1 MRSPERYASGLE
13 SGRMPAMETVLG
25 RYVDHLVAVRNA
37 SPYTVR
43 NYQTEIAEALRFFR
57 SVGVRSW
64 ADVDRSALRAYLAW
78 LAGQGLARASIARRV
93 SELRAFGQFVARE
106 RLVERNPFAALEA
119 PRVPQ
124 RLPRVLHEEEMQSL
138 LTTPAP
144 DTPLGLR
151 DRAILEVL
159 YGGGLRVSE
168 LTGLDLRD
176 FDAGARTLR
185 VTGKGDRERVT
196 LLGRPAVQA
205 LAKYL
210 QDARPILV
218 GAGRSTALILN
229 ADGQRLS
236 VRSVQ
241 RLLAQCGQQ
250 AGIHQPVTPHLLRHS
265 FATHLMNGGADLR
278 VVQELLGHQSLAT
291 TQVYT
296 HVSDAQIKRTYAAAM
311 ARGGARTPPAV
322 ELPDRAHEQDGPE

>member
-1 MRSPERYASGLE
+1 
-13 SGRMPAMETVLG
+13 MPAMESVLA

-43 NYQTEIAEALRFFR
+43 NYRHEVAEALGFFR
-57 SVGVRSW
+57 SVGVRTW
-64 ADVDRSALRAYLAW
+64 ADVDRPALRAYLAW
-78 LAGQGLARASIARRV
+78 LSGQGLARASIARRV
-93 SELRAFGQFVARE
+93 SELRAFGAFVARE

-124 RLPRVLHEEEMQSL
+124 RLPRVLREDEVQAL
-138 LTTPAP
+138 LATPP
-144 DTPLGLR
+144 SDTPLGLR

-185 VTGKGDRERVT
+185 VTGKGDRERVA
-196 LLGRPAVQA
+196 LLGRPATQA
-205 LAKYL
+205 LGRYL
-210 QDARPILV
+210 QEARPIL
-218 GAGRSTALILN
+218 AGTGHPTALILN
-229 ADGQRLS
+229 ADGQRLT

-241 RLLAQCGQQ
+241 RLLTLCGQQ
-250 AGIHQPVTPHLLRHS
+250 AGIHQAVTPHLLRHS

-296 HVSDAQIKRTYAAAM
+296 HVSDAQIKRSYVAAM
-311 ARGGARTPPAV
+311 ARGGVRTAPPARPL
-322 ELPDRAHEQDGPE
+322 ETAPEQDGPE